1 MGYELRFC
9 FALQSIALLQVADT
23 YTVRLYAL
31 VIGQVGVYAAVLYDE
46 HVALTT
52 KRHLKLSAALRAV
65 VFHGILNDKLQTQ
78 REDSFVAVA
87 VQIVGMQDN
96 GVVVAHVEQTDVRL
110 DEVGAVGKG
119 YILLV
124 DMLKYVAVDMRE
136 FHDIVLSHLRVLP
149 YHSGK

>member
-78 REDSFVAVA
+78 REDAFVAVA
-87 VQIVGMQDN
+87 VQIVGMQDD
-96 GVVVAHVEQTDVRL
+96 GVVVAHVEQTDRSL
-110 DEVGAVGKG
+110 MTPEPTPT
-119 YILLV
+119 
-124 DMLKYVAVDMRE
+124 MRSVPSARV
-136 FHDIVLSHLRVLP
+136 IYSLSIC
-149 YHSGK
+149 